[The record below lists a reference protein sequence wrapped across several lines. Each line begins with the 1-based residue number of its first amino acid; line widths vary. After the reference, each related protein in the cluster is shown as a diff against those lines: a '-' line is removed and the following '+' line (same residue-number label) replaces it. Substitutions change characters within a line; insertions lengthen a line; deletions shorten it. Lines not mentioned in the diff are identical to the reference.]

1 MNLQDPS
8 FSSTVLE
15 PTHETSQFGGL
26 FIVSV
31 IASAVG
37 ILFLLAP
44 EMAWP
49 LRIFLTTIILL
60 TLKYW
65 GSVLVLVAVQTDLF
79 FREPPRSAAL
89 QGVTG
94 MLTVFLIVALLMFIN
109 RNRVLLKQAASR
121 PLRSIFGLMV
131 SLFRGEIAFDS
142 GKAVREIPRILGA
155 TIRAIALLVSC
166 VFVSRIVLSML
177 PNRRTLN
184 DDLRGWMLD
193 ESSVLQCSLLL
204 TGMIAA
210 WVVCNEIS
218 WRQLTRDQSRL
229 YLRSVFLT
237 IHHADLRMVVR
248 GRLKLRQQAA
258 RERKQREAAASSIAQ
273 WFSKPDDGTSKK
285 EREAAALASRTENLP
300 EFRR

>member
-1 MNLQDPS
+1 MILQDSS
-8 FSSTVLE
+8 FSPTVLE
-15 PTHETSQFGGL
+15 PTHETSQFSGL
-26 FIVSV
+26 LIVSV

-44 EMAWP
+44 EMGWP
-49 LRIFLTTIILL
+49 LRIFVTTIILL

-65 GSVLVLVAVQTDLF
+65 GSVMLLVAVQADLF

-94 MLTVFLIVALLMFIN
+94 MLIVFLIVALLMFIN
-109 RNRVLLKQAASR
+109 RNRVLLKQAARR
-121 PLRSIFGLMV
+121 PLTSVVGLIVTAFRS
-131 SLFRGEIAFDS
+131 EITFDS
-142 GKAVREIPRILGA
+142 GKAVREIPRMLGA
-155 TIRAIALLVSC
+155 TIRAMALLVSC
-166 VFVSRIVLSML
+166 VFASRMLLSML
-177 PNRRTLN
+177 PNRWTIN
-184 DDLRGWMLD
+184 NDLRGWMLD

-210 WVVCNEIS
+210 WIVCHEIS
-218 WRQLTRDQSRL
+218 WRQLTRNQARL

-248 GRLKLRQQAA
+248 GRLKLRQRLD
-258 RERKQREAAASSIAQ
+258 REKKQREAAAFAC
-273 WFSKPDDGTSKK
+273 
-285 EREAAALASRTENLP
+285 RTENLP

>member
-1 MNLQDPS
+1 MNQPDPS
-8 FSSTVLE
+8 LSRTVLE

-26 FIVSV
+26 LIVSV
-31 IASAVG
+31 IASAAG

-44 EMAWP
+44 DMGWP
-49 LRIFLTTIILL
+49 LRIFLTAIILL

-65 GSVLVLVAVQTDLF
+65 GSVMVLVAVQADLF

-94 MLTVFLIVALLMFIN
+94 LVTVFLIVALLMFIN
-109 RNRVLLKQAASR
+109 RNRELLKHAASR
-121 PLRSIFGLMV
+121 PMSSIFGLIV
-131 SLFRGEIAFDS
+131 STVRGEIAFDS
-142 GKAVREIPRILGA
+142 GKAVREIPRMLGA
-155 TIRAIALLVSC
+155 TIRAIALLVGC
-166 VFVSRIVLSML
+166 VFVSRILLSTL

-184 DDLRGWMLD
+184 EDLRGWMLD

-210 WVVCNEIS
+210 WVVCHEIS
-218 WRQLTRDQSRL
+218 WRQLTRDQTRL

-237 IHHADLRMVVR
+237 IHHADLKMIVR
-248 GRLKLRQQAA
+248 GRLKLRQKAA
-258 RERKQREAAASSIAQ
+258 REKKQRETTAFAC
-273 WFSKPDDGTSKK
+273 
-285 EREAAALASRTENLP
+285 RTEKLP

>member
-1 MNLQDPS
+1 MNLQDSS
-8 FSSTVLE
+8 FSPTVLE
-15 PTHETSQFGGL
+15 PTHETSQFSGL
-26 FIVSV
+26 LIVSV

-44 EMAWP
+44 EMGWP
-49 LRIFLTTIILL
+49 LRIFVTTIILL

-65 GSVLVLVAVQTDLF
+65 GSVMVLVAVQADLF

-94 MLTVFLIVALLMFIN
+94 MLIVFLIVALLMFIN

-121 PLRSIFGLMV
+121 PLSSVVGLIVTAFRS
-131 SLFRGEIAFDS
+131 EITFDS
-142 GKAVREIPRILGA
+142 GKAVREIPRMLGA
-155 TIRAIALLVSC
+155 TIRAMALLVGC
-166 VFVSRIVLSML
+166 VFVSRVLLGML
-177 PNRRTLN
+177 PNRRTIN
-184 DDLRGWMLD
+184 NDLRGWMLD

-210 WVVCNEIS
+210 WIVCHEIS
-218 WRQLTRDQSRL
+218 WRQLTRNQARL

-248 GRLKLRQQAA
+248 GRLKLRQRAD
-258 RERKQREAAASSIAQ
+258 REKKQREAAAFAC
-273 WFSKPDDGTSKK
+273 
-285 EREAAALASRTENLP
+285 RTENLP

>member
-8 FSSTVLE
+8 LSPTVLE
-15 PTHETSQFGGL
+15 PTHETSPFGGL
-26 FIVSV
+26 LIFSV

-37 ILFLLAP
+37 ILLLLAP
-44 EMAWP
+44 EMGWP

-65 GSVLVLVAVQTDLF
+65 GAVMVLVAVQADLF
-79 FREPPRSAAL
+79 FREPPRSATL
-89 QGVTG
+89 HGLTGV
-94 MLTVFLIVALLMFIN
+94 LTVFLIVGLLMFIN
-109 RNRVLLKQAASR
+109 RNRELLKQAASR
-121 PLRSIFGLMV
+121 PLSSIVGFIVSAFRS
-131 SLFRGEIAFDS
+131 EITFDS
-142 GKAVREIPRILGA
+142 GKAAREIPRMLGA
-155 TIRAIALLVSC
+155 TIRAMALLVGC
-166 VFVSRIVLSML
+166 VFVSRILLSTL

-210 WVVCNEIS
+210 WVVCHEIS

-237 IHHADLRMVVR
+237 MHHADLRMVVR

-258 RERKQREAAASSIAQ
+258 REKKKREAAASSIAE
-273 WFSKPDDGTSKK
+273 WFSAPVDGTQKR
-285 EREAAALASRTENLP
+285 EPEAAAFPRKTENSP